1 MNNIKIS
8 KSKGFKDEYCATCV
22 RIGEIFPIEGKDRI
36 VKTMVN
42 GLSIVI
48 GKDEFKTGD
57 VAVYCA
63 NETMIHE
70 LYLHLNSMYDD
81 PFLNLDNTKKGY
93 INKHGRIRIVKLGG
107 VPSYGL
113 LLNPESL
120 AVFLNISKDEV
131 VEFLE
136 SHVGEDFDE
145 INGEKFIQ
153 VYIPPVRNN
162 RQNMSK
168 SDRRQKKLDRFK
180 MLIEGTFRFHY
191 DTEGL
196 QKHMN
201 EINPDDEVYIS
212 VKAHGTSSIFANVLT
227 NVPTPWYKRFWRK
240 YVKHINEYDQKYNL
254 VYSSRTVIK
263 NEYINKN
270 QKPGGYYS
278 DDVWGY
284 WAKKLEGLVP
294 KDCEIFAEIVGY
306 TPNGTAIQK
315 GYDYGCKPFD
325 EEKSKLMVYRMTDKG
340 KELEIPDVMR
350 YGKYLHD
357 KLGDVIIEFPLLYQ
371 GLMKDL
377 YPDVSTTEHWHE
389 NVLELLKNEKRFL
402 MEKNEPM
409 CKNKVP
415 REGFVLRKANDPIP
429 EAWKLKCYHF
439 LSHESAA
446 IDAGEV
452 DCEMQ
457 EGYGDE
463 QNL

>member
-1 MNNIKIS
+1 MSNVTIS

-22 RIGEIFPIEGKDRI
+22 RIGEITPIEGKDRI

-42 GLSIVI
+42 GLSIVV

-63 NETMIHE
+63 NETVIHE

-81 PFLNLDNTKKGY
+81 PLLNFDNTKKGY

-120 AVFLNISKDEV
+120 AVFLNISKEEV
-131 VEFLE
+131 IKFLE

-153 VYIPPVRNN
+153 VYVPPVRNSG
-162 RQNMSK
+162 QGMSK

-212 VKAHGTSSIFANVLT
+212 CKIHGTSFAAANVLT
-227 NVPTPWYKRFWRK
+227 NIPTPWYKRLWRK
-240 YVKHINEYDQKYNL
+240 YVKHTNEYDQEYNL

-263 NEYINKN
+263 NEYINKD

-284 WAKKLEGLVP
+284 WAKKLDGLIP
-294 KDCEIFAEIVGY
+294 EDCEIFAEIVGY

-315 GYDYGCKPFD
+315 GYDYGCNPVV
-325 EEKSKLMVYRMTDKG
+325 EEKSKLMVYRVIDKG
-340 KELEIPDVMR
+340 EEREIPAVIDF
-350 YGKYLHD
+350 GKYLHD
-357 KLGDVIIEFPLLYQ
+357 KLGDIIIEFPLLYH
-371 GLMKDL
+371 GVIKDL

-402 MEKNEPM
+402 MEKDEPM

-415 REGFVLRKANDPIP
+415 REGFVLRRANDPIP
-429 EAWKLKCYHF
+429 CAFKLKCSNF
-439 LSHESAA
+439 LFKESKL
-446 IDAGEV
+446 IDVGEV

-457 EGYGDE
+457 EGYTED
-463 QNL
+463 QNQ

>member
-1 MNNIKIS
+1 MSDIKIS

-63 NETMIHE
+63 NETAIHE

-81 PFLNLDNTKKGY
+81 PLLNLDNTKKGY

-120 AVFLNISKDEV
+120 AVFLNVSKDDV
-131 VEFLE
+131 VKFLE
-136 SHVGEDFDE
+136 AHVGEDFDE

-153 VYIPPVRNN
+153 VYMPPVRNN
-162 RQNMSK
+162 RQSMSK

-212 VKAHGTSSIFANVLT
+212 CKIHGTSFAAANVLT
-227 NVPTPWYKRFWRK
+227 NIPTPWYKRLWRK
-240 YVKHINEYDQKYNL
+240 YVKHTNEYNQEYNL

-263 NEYINKN
+263 NEYINKD

-284 WAKKLEGLVP
+284 WAKKLDGLIP
-294 KDCEIFAEIVGY
+294 EDCEIFAEIVGY

-315 GYDYGCKPFD
+315 GYDYGCNPVV
-325 EEKSKLMVYRMTDKG
+325 EEKSKLMVYRVIDKG
-340 KELEIPDVMR
+340 EEREIPAVIDF
-350 YGKYLHD
+350 GKYLHD
-357 KLGDVIIEFPLLYQ
+357 KLGDIIIEFPLLYH
-371 GLMKDL
+371 GVIKDL

-402 MEKNEPM
+402 MEKDEPM

-415 REGFVLRKANDPIP
+415 REGFVLRRANDPIP
-429 EAWKLKCYHF
+429 CAFKLKCSNF
-439 LSHESAA
+439 LFKESKL

-457 EGYGDE
+457 EGYTED
-463 QNL
+463 QNQ